1 MNIYQMENI
10 RCVEY
15 NNEKWY
21 ALTDIGD
28 FLGIKRLSNKV
39 FNTEKYRKI
48 LKMQTK
54 GGKQNIVAVNI
65 NGVKQVLQSSRSIN
79 KEKLITYLNID
90 MNIIFDCKE
99 SYYLKIISLSFKS
112 FKQNF
117 QYDVDGYRIDLYF
130 PDYNLAIEVDE
141 FNHIDRNKVDD
152 MIREKHITQ
161 KLGCKFIR
169 FNPDEK
175 NFNIGDIISNILEN
189 TLML

>member
-21 ALTDIGD
+21 ALTDISD
-28 FLGIKRLSNKV
+28 FLGMKRISRV

-54 GGKQNIVAVNI
+54 KGKQNIVAVNI
-65 NGVKQVLQSSRSIN
+65 HGVKQVLQSSRSIN

>member
-1 MNIYQMENI
+1 MINI

-65 NGVKQVLQSSRSIN
+65 HGVKQVLQSSRSIN

-99 SYYLKIISLSFKS
+99 SYYLKIISSSFKS
-112 FKQNF
+112 LKQNF
-117 QYDVDGYRIDLYF
+117 QHNVDGYRIDLYF

>member
-1 MNIYQMENI
+1 MWM
-10 RCVEY
+10 
-15 NNEKWY
+15 
-21 ALTDIGD
+21 
-28 FLGIKRLSNKV
+28 GIV
-39 FNTEKYRKI
+39 
-48 LKMQTK
+48 
-54 GGKQNIVAVNI
+54 
-65 NGVKQVLQSSRSIN
+65 
-79 KEKLITYLNID
+79 
-90 MNIIFDCKE
+90 
-99 SYYLKIISLSFKS
+99 
-112 FKQNF
+112 
-117 QYDVDGYRIDLYF
+117 YF

>member
-1 MNIYQMENI
+1 M
-10 RCVEY
+10 
-15 NNEKWY
+15 
-21 ALTDIGD
+21 
-28 FLGIKRLSNKV
+28 GIV
-39 FNTEKYRKI
+39 
-48 LKMQTK
+48 
-54 GGKQNIVAVNI
+54 
-65 NGVKQVLQSSRSIN
+65 
-79 KEKLITYLNID
+79 
-90 MNIIFDCKE
+90 
-99 SYYLKIISLSFKS
+99 
-112 FKQNF
+112 
-117 QYDVDGYRIDLYF
+117 YF

>member
-1 MNIYQMENI
+1 MENI

-54 GGKQNIVAVNI
+54 KGKQNIVAVNI
-65 NGVKQVLQSSRSIN
+65 HGVKQVLQSSRSIN

-117 QYDVDGYRIDLYF
+117 QYDVDGYSVFSRL
-130 PDYNLAIEVDE
+130 
-141 FNHIDRNKVDD
+141 
-152 MIREKHITQ
+152 
-161 KLGCKFIR
+161 
-169 FNPDEK
+169 
-175 NFNIGDIISNILEN
+175 
-189 TLML
+189 